1 MFKKAF
7 GILIL
12 FIWFYISF
20 LIVYFLL
27 ISLDYFYT
35 DKFIFNMGILYTLLY
50 KSGLATFLW
59 ILIGNLSKKLGVNVD
74 KR

>member
-35 DKFIFNMGILYTLLY
+35 DKFIFNMEILYTLLY